1 MAAVKRHPSLL
12 MLAIATAAVVLT
24 ATGGGRSITA
34 QDGAKYDV
42 QVPDGL
48 SLSEVRGY
56 EGWQVVS
63 IGATDAL
70 VAVVVA
76 NPTAIAAYQAGI
88 PGNGQPFPDGSK
100 LVKIHWTA
108 KKSADAPFPVN
119 IPDTLK
125 DVGIMVKDGKRFAQ
139 GGGWG
144 YGVFGYVPASDRF
157 TAVGSGTQCGVAC
170 HTRVIARDYVF
181 TAFAKR

>member
-1 MAAVKRHPSLL
+1 MKRYSSLL
-12 MLAIATAAVVLT
+12 VLTVAAVLT
-24 ATGGGRSITA
+24 AVGGGLPTIA
-34 QDGAKYDV
+34 QDDAKYDV

-63 IGATDAL
+63 LGATDAL
-70 VAVVVA
+70 VSVVVA

-88 PGNGQPFPDGSK
+88 PGNGQPFPDGAK
-100 LVKIHWTA
+100 LVKIHWTT
-108 KKSADAPFPVN
+108 KKSTDAPFSVS

-144 YGVFGYVPASDRF
+144 YGVFDYVPASDRF
-157 TAVGSGTQCGVAC
+157 TANGTGTQCGVAC
-170 HTRVIARDYVF
+170 HTAVVAKDYVF
-181 TAFAKR
+181 TAFSRR

>member
-1 MAAVKRHPSLL
+1 
-12 MLAIATAAVVLT
+12 MLTVATAAVVLT
-24 ATGGGRSITA
+24 AMGSGRSTA

-42 QVPDGL
+42 QIPDGL
-48 SLSEVRGY
+48 SLAEVRGY
-56 EGWQVVS
+56 EGWQIVS
-63 IGATDAL
+63 LGATDAV

-88 PGNGQPFPDGSK
+88 PDNGQPFPDGSK
-100 LVKIHWTA
+100 LVKIHWTT
-108 KKSADAPFPVN
+108 KQNTEAPFPVR

-144 YGVFGYVPASDRF
+144 YGVFDYVPASDRF
-157 TAVGSGTQCGVAC
+157 TANGTGTQCGVAC